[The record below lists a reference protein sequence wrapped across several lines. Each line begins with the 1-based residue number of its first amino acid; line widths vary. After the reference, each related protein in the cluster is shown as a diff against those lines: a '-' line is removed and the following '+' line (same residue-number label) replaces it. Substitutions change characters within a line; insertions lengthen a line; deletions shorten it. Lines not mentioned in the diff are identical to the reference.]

1 MRISYRTS
9 DEEVPMNVFMDLM
22 VEKYADLMSKKRI
35 KRDDG
40 HNLVDFLSEYFNE
53 IRDSYDSLTYKKKIR
68 LLRGIHELVSR
79 VFDRE
84 VGESMREYT
93 ERQIE
98 TMSRKYSD
106 WFDLIEVNGA
116 LPGLGDVNGESRQD
130 PYKREEKKAA

>member
-40 HNLVDFLSEYFNE
+40 HDLIDFLSEYFNE
-53 IRDSYDSLTYKKKIR
+53 IRDSYDSLTDKKKIR

-98 TMSRKYSD
+98 TMSKGYID

-116 LPGLGDVNGESRQD
+116 LHGLGDVNGESRQD
-130 PYKREEKKAA
+130 SYKREEKKAA

>member
-40 HNLVDFLSEYFNE
+40 HDLIDFLSEYFDE
-53 IRDSYDSLTYKKKIR
+53 IRDSYDSLTDKKKIR

-130 PYKREEKKAA
+130 PYKREEKEAA

>member
-22 VEKYADLMSKKRI
+22 VEKYAGLMSKKRI

-40 HNLVDFLSEYFNE
+40 HDLIDFLSEYFDE

-98 TMSRKYSD
+98 TMSKGYID

-116 LPGLGDVNGESRQD
+116 LHGLGDVNGESRQD
-130 PYKREEKKAA
+130 SYKREEKKAA

>member
-40 HNLVDFLSEYFNE
+40 HDLIDFLSEYFDE

-98 TMSRKYSD
+98 TMSKGYID

-116 LPGLGDVNGESRQD
+116 LHGLGDVNGESRQD
-130 PYKREEKKAA
+130 SYKREEKKAA

>member
-53 IRDSYDSLTYKKKIR
+53 IRDSYDSLTDKKKIR

-98 TMSRKYSD
+98 TMSKGYID

-116 LPGLGDVNGESRQD
+116 LHGLGDVNGESRQD
-130 PYKREEKKAA
+130 SYKREEKKAA